1 MTGWVVPGVNRTPC
15 LKRGRLW
22 ANCPDDRMTVPEK
35 VLMGQEE
42 DDWESDAE
50 DDEATVMVSA
60 ILKQDRET
68 AMFLSGEII
77 LDDQMSQCIFQYDNL
92 LHGILERD
100 SYTMCEI
107 DGGQS
112 GLQVERT

>member
-1 MTGWVVPGVNRTPC
+1 
-15 LKRGRLW
+15 
-22 ANCPDDRMTVPEK
+22 MTVPEK
-35 VLMGQEE
+35 VLVGQEE

-77 LDDQMSQCIFQYDNL
+77 LDDQMSQCIFQYENL

-100 SYTMCEI
+100 YVRNRRGPIRTASGKDRKSNWIPKDRRYCWP
-107 DGGQS
+107 GGKIS
-112 GLQVERT
+112 